1 MFKTKFKLIAFIV
14 SVFVTITGEG
24 QNIYSLTLEQAQTFA
39 LDSSY
44 KSRLADYD
52 VTESEYTVKETM
64 AMGFPQIDGDASYN
78 NNIKLPVQLIPSE
91 FIGGNPGEFTEIAF
105 GTQHN
110 ISANLSASQLIFDG
124 SYIVGLKGARIYNHL
139 VSQQKFA
146 TDFEVKKN
154 TADAYYMAIVAVENH
169 RMLVD
174 NYAEVSKQLTET
186 KAMYEN
192 GFVEEQNVEQL
203 ELNLGKIE
211 IAVRN
216 AKRQVEITRN
226 MLKFQL
232 GISLRDSINLT
243 DNMESLIEKASI
255 DINGRYSYDIK
266 NNIQY
271 KVANAW
277 VDVRETQVRL
287 EKMKFVPSMYLFFNQ
302 NWSSYK
308 DRFDYFSEGAVWYDA
323 TMFGVTMS
331 VPIFSS
337 FRRSATLQKAKIVSD
352 KALVQREQLEAGLQL
367 DLSVANSNFNQALAS
382 FDISKRNVEVAT
394 KIRNKTNR
402 KFQEGMATS
411 FEVTQA
417 EAQLIDDQFNY
428 IQSALQLFEAK
439 TRIDELLNN

>member
-1 MFKTKFKLIAFIV
+1 MIKHIAIVLFVFV
-14 SVFVTITGEG
+14 SVSGTG
-24 QNIYSLTLEQAQTFA
+24 QNVYSFTLEQAQAFA

-44 KSRLADYD
+44 KSKLADYD
-52 VTESEYTVKETM
+52 VTESEYSVKETM

-78 NNIKLPVQLIPSE
+78 NNIKLPVQLIPAE
-91 FIGGNPGEFTEIAF
+91 FVGGQLGEFSEIVF

-174 NYAEVSKQLTET
+174 NYTEVSKQLTET

-255 DINGRYSYDIK
+255 DINGRYTYDIK

-302 NWSSYK
+302 NWSSYE
-308 DRFDYFSEGAVWYDA
+308 DDFNYFKGSTKFYDA
-323 TMFGVTMS
+323 TMFGITMN

-337 FRRSATLQKAKIVSD
+337 FQRSATLQKAKIVSD

-367 DLSVANSNFNQALAS
+367 DLTIANSNFNQALAS
-382 FDISKRNVEVAT
+382 FNISKRNVEVAT

>member
-1 MFKTKFKLIAFIV
+1 MGMNKLKYVVFLILVLLAF
-14 SVFVTITGEG
+14 SGQA
-24 QNIYSLTLEQAQTFA
+24 QNIYSLSLDQAQALA

-44 KSRLADYD
+44 NSRLADYE

-64 AMGFPQIDGDASYN
+64 SIGFPQIDGDASYN
-78 NNIKLPVQLIPSE
+78 NNLKLPVQLIPAE
-91 FIGGNPGEFTEIAF
+91 FVGGPSGEFTEIVF

-110 ISANLSASQLIFDG
+110 ISANLTASQLIFDG
-124 SYIVGLKGARIYNHL
+124 SYIVGLQGAKVYNQL

-169 RMLVD
+169 RMLGE
-174 NYAEVSKQLTET
+174 NYSEVSKQLTET
-186 KAMYEN
+186 KALYEN

-216 AKRQVEITRN
+216 AGRQVEITRN
-226 MLKFQL
+226 MLKYQL
-232 GISLRDSINLT
+232 GISLKDSINLT
-243 DNMESLIEKASI
+243 DDMESLIVKASI
-255 DINGRYSYDIK
+255 DINERYTFDIK

-271 KVANAW
+271 KVADAW
-277 VDVRETQVRL
+277 VQVRETQVRL

-302 NWSSYK
+302 NWSSYENE
-308 DRFDYFSEGAVWYDA
+308 FVYFSQGTKFYDA
-323 TMFGVTMS
+323 TMFGVTMK

-352 KALVQREQLEAGLQL
+352 KAQVQREQLEAGLQL

-402 KFQEGMATS
+402 KYQEGMATS

-417 EAQLIDDQFNY
+417 ESQLIDDQFSY

-439 TRIDELLNN
+439 TRIDELLNK